1 VPQRQIRSPGGR
13 EPPCR
18 LDERSNEHQADL
30 QSRLVEAD
38 LPCDLAETVQI
49 TKWVYQ
55 QIEKA
60 NGQVCVEKS
69 LATSRSNLGE
79 VFGGVEWD
87 YRYSGGCFPRALT
100 ATSVF
105 FLSS

>member
-1 VPQRQIRSPGGR
+1 MLFARPSSSYPR
-13 EPPCR
+13 
-18 LDERSNEHQADL
+18 D
-30 QSRLVEAD
+30 
-38 LPCDLAETVQI
+38 DLAETVQI

-100 ATSVF
+100 AAGTF
-105 FLSS
+105 FLPSSGSCSMLSFERAGQGP